1 LVPAVQ
7 KPEALKLVVTVELQL
22 LSLYL
27 VLVVEVVWVQ
37 TDHPQDQVDQA
48 VVEQLIADPVD
59 QEINLL

>member
-1 LVPAVQ
+1 MPAVQ
-7 KPEALKLVVTVELQL
+7 KPEALKLVVMVEPQL